1 MGNTGR
7 LHMSSYKKQPS
18 ILKQAKTK
26 KINEEN
32 VQKGGVVG
40 TYSGS
45 ASAGELL
52 GGVNVPDAIG
62 GGTPGTPWE
71 NKIKNLYREGAS
83 IQDLV
88 DKGHGT
94 PEGLGNL
101 LAGIEQKPRQTE
113 GSMESSFDPKKTEAK
128 KGEYA
133 DTYTAYDSRQALR
146 NLTLTSNKLENI
158 QQRLR
163 MNENKLSKIATK
175 TNGEW
180 VAKNPKDQNKVN
192 RLSTKRNSLS
202 RKEEGRKQQYENIL
216 RQTKQSKNPN
226 VTLGYEVTDRRP
238 QAKQAGGEYV
248 KATGTETTA
257 ESLDAKLKKFSQ
269 GTGDTQTTKAS
280 TFSEMAADFNSKLKS
295 GAYDIDKSNLQGISL
310 SNAGSLLKKTG
321 YKMKGYGNKTYKK

>member
-32 VQKGGVVG
+32 VQKGGIVG
-40 TYSGS
+40 AYSGS
-45 ASAGELL
+45 AAAGELL
-52 GGVNVPDAIG
+52 KGQDDPYTGEGGYKSPEDWKKFYYSDE
-62 GGTPGTPWE
+62 GTE
-71 NKIKNLYREGAS
+71 YREKYT
-83 IQDLV
+83 I
-88 DKGHGT
+88 
-94 PEGLGNL
+94 EGK
-101 LAGIEQKPRQTE
+101 AKPKQTE
-113 GSMESSFDPKKTEAK
+113 GSMESSFEPKKTEAK

-175 TNGEW
+175 SNGEW

>member
-32 VQKGGVVG
+32 VQKGGIVG

-52 GGVNVPDAIG
+52 GGQNDPYTGEG
-62 GGTPGTPWE
+62 GYASPEDWKKFYYSDEGT
-71 NKIKNLYREGAS
+71 KYREEYT
-83 IQDLV
+83 I
-88 DKGHGT
+88 
-94 PEGLGNL
+94 EGK
-101 LAGIEQKPRQTE
+101 AKPKQTE
-113 GSMESSFDPKKTEAK
+113 GSMESSFEPKKTEAK
-128 KGEYA
+128 KGGYA
-133 DTYTAYDSRQALR
+133 DTYTSYDLRQANR
-146 NLTLTSNKLENI
+146 AVTSTSNKLENI

-163 MNENKLSKIATK
+163 MNENRLSKIATK
-175 TNGEW
+175 SNGEW
-180 VAKNPKDQNKVN
+180 VAKNPEDQNKVN
-192 RLSTKRNSLS
+192 KLSIKNNSLS
-202 RKEEGRKQQYENIL
+202 RKEAGRKNALFNAQNQLE
-216 RQTKQSKNPN
+216 QMKNPN
-226 VTLGYEVTDRRP
+226 VTLRYKFTGERP
-238 QAKQAGGEYV
+238 QKEQKGGEFV

-295 GAYDIDKSNLQGISL
+295 GAYDIDKPNLQGVSL